1 MRDGES
7 PGVAPAAIP
16 AAGEGDGGGEPRASA
31 VDAALAGGG
40 NDAGGEAPATPAGA
54 AHASGEGDGDGEG
67 DAGGELLPAA
77 WRVQLPAFE
86 GPLDLLLHLIKLNRV
101 EITDIPVAIICDQF
115 HAYLQLMEELN
126 LDIAGDYIYE
136 AALLI
141 HLKSKMLLPRP
152 AVREGEPEEDPRQ
165 ELVERLLEYR
175 RLKEVAQSLAEVDR
189 LRGGIWTRR
198 PQPQPAAPA
207 DGEGEEEA
215 MELGEVSLFDLLT
228 ALRQALRRYDREHPP
243 PLVVNA
249 DAFSVRDQF
258 DRLLGALAAGRPFD
272 LLADLRHRSCRAEA
286 IAAFLAV
293 LELARLNLIRVHQT
307 ESGEIL
313 VYRTTRE
320 LGAEEW
326 EAIGA

>member
-1 MRDGES
+1 MK
-7 PGVAPAAIP
+7 
-16 AAGEGDGGGEPRASA
+16 AGEGQDEDGG
-31 VDAALAGGG
+31 
-40 NDAGGEAPATPAGA
+40 
-54 AHASGEGDGDGEG
+54 
-67 DAGGELLPAA
+67 GGELLPAS
-77 WRVQLPAFE
+77 WRVQLPVFE
-86 GPLDLLLHLIKLNRV
+86 GPLDLLLHLIKINRV
-101 EITDIPVAIICDQF
+101 EITDIPVAMICDQF

-126 LDIAGDYIYE
+126 LDIAGEYIYE

-152 AVREGEPEEDPRQ
+152 AVRLGEPEEDPRQ

-189 LRGGIWTRR
+189 LRVGIWTRR
-198 PQPQPAAPA
+198 PQPLPAAPA
-207 DGEGEEEA
+207 EEDEA
-215 MELGEVSLFDLLT
+215 ALELGEVSLFDLLS
-228 ALRQALRRYDREHPP
+228 ALRQAMQRYDREHPP
-243 PLVVNA
+243 PLLVTA

-258 DRLLGALAAGRPFD
+258 DRLLGALDAGHPFD
-272 LLADLRHRSCRAEA
+272 LLADLRGRSCRAEA

-320 LGAEEW
+320 VGAAER

>member
-1 MRDGES
+1 M
-7 PGVAPAAIP
+7 
-16 AAGEGDGGGEPRASA
+16 
-31 VDAALAGGG
+31 
-40 NDAGGEAPATPAGA
+40 
-54 AHASGEGDGDGEG
+54 SGEGD
-67 DAGGELLPAA
+67 LLPAS

-86 GPLDLLLHLIKLNRV
+86 GPLDLLLHLIKVNQV

-126 LDIAGDYIYE
+126 LDIAGEYIYE

-141 HLKSKMLLPRP
+141 HLKSKLLLPRP
-152 AVREGEPEEDPRQ
+152 VLRDGAVEEDPRQ
-165 ELVERLLEYR
+165 ELVARLLEYR
-175 RLKEVAQSLAEVDR
+175 RLKEAAQSLAEVDR
-189 LRGGIWTRR
+189 LRGGVWTRR
-198 PQPQPAAPA
+198 PQPLPEAPPE
-207 DGEGEEEA
+207 EGEA
-215 MELGEVSLFDLLT
+215 VDLGEVSLFDLLS
-228 ALRQALRRYDREHPP
+228 ALRQALSRYDREHPP
-243 PLVVNA
+243 ALVVSA

-258 DRLLGALAAGRPFD
+258 DRLLAALDAGRPFD
-272 LLADLRHRSCRAEA
+272 LVADLRRRSCRAEA

-320 LGAEEW
+320 VGSEER

>member
-1 MRDGES
+1 M
-7 PGVAPAAIP
+7 
-16 AAGEGDGGGEPRASA
+16 
-31 VDAALAGGG
+31 
-40 NDAGGEAPATPAGA
+40 
-54 AHASGEGDGDGEG
+54 SGEGD
-67 DAGGELLPAA
+67 LLPAS

-86 GPLDLLLHLIKLNRV
+86 GPLDLLLHLIKVNQV

-126 LDIAGDYIYE
+126 LDIAGEYIYE

-141 HLKSKMLLPRP
+141 HLKSKLLLPRP
-152 AVREGEPEEDPRQ
+152 VLRDGEVEEDPRQ
-165 ELVERLLEYR
+165 ELVARLLEYR
-175 RLKEVAQSLAEVDR
+175 RLKEAAQSLAEVDR
-189 LRGGIWTRR
+189 LRGGVWTRR
-198 PQPQPAAPA
+198 PQPLPEVPP
-207 DGEGEEEA
+207 EEEEA
-215 MELGEVSLFDLLT
+215 VDLGEVSLFDLLS
-228 ALRQALRRYDREHPP
+228 ALRQALQRYDREHPP
-243 PLVVNA
+243 AFVVSA

-258 DRLLGALAAGRPFD
+258 DRLLAALDAGHPFD
-272 LLADLRHRSCRAEA
+272 LVADLRRRSCRAEA

-320 LGAEEW
+320 VGSEER

>member
-1 MRDGES
+1 M
-7 PGVAPAAIP
+7 
-16 AAGEGDGGGEPRASA
+16 
-31 VDAALAGGG
+31 
-40 NDAGGEAPATPAGA
+40 
-54 AHASGEGDGDGEG
+54 SGGDGDG
-67 DAGGELLPAA
+67 AGTVLPES
-77 WRVQLPAFE
+77 WRVHLPAFE
-86 GPLDLLLHLIKLNRV
+86 GPLDLLLHLIKINRV
-101 EITDIPVAIICDQF
+101 EITDIPVATICDQF
-115 HAYLQLMEELN
+115 HAYLALMEELN
-126 LDIAGDYIYE
+126 LDIAGEYIYE

-152 AVREGEPEEDPRQ
+152 PARPGEPEEDPRQ

-189 LRGGIWTRR
+189 LRGGVWKRR
-198 PQPQPAAPA
+198 PQPLPAAPA
-207 DGEGEEEA
+207 EEEEA
-215 MELGEVSLFDLLT
+215 VELGEISLFDLLG
-228 ALRQALRRYDREHPP
+228 ALRQAMQRYEREHPP
-243 PLVVNA
+243 ALLVTA

-258 DRLLGALAAGRPFD
+258 DRLLGALDAGRPFD
-272 LLADLRHRSCRAEA
+272 LVADLRRCSCRAEA

-320 LGAEEW
+320 LGVEER